1 MPHGNLMSSMTCLI
15 GLPRC
20 GSQYIASLF
29 KTNSSYN
36 IKNISEPFTPNH
48 KSSLDIMDIN
58 IDEFNTYEEQVTVV
72 IDRLKS
78 ISKHQSLIL
87 KLFLHSWIPITEH
100 ARIIQ
105 VLKELNFK
113 FIIVKRKNITN
124 QLLSLGI
131 GLKLDKFSNFGDY
144 DNSIVELDNDVLS
157 SMKILQDDLLNFNDL
172 LNNLELADSD
182 VVHYET
188 IQKDLSMLLG
198 KSIKMISGYK
208 KMSSIPSMNRIS
220 NIDEVLNF
228 LNIK

>member
-87 KLFLHSWIPITEH
+87 KLFLHSWTLRFVSRSHYSGHTNATPREGGS
-100 ARIIQ
+100 RPNRPEQ
-105 VLKELNFK
+105 KK
-113 FIIVKRKNITN
+113 FPTCCTMCFV
-124 QLLSLGI
+124 
-131 GLKLDKFSNFGDY
+131 
-144 DNSIVELDNDVLS
+144 
-157 SMKILQDDLLNFNDL
+157 
-172 LNNLELADSD
+172 A
-182 VVHYET
+182 
-188 IQKDLSMLLG
+188 
-198 KSIKMISGYK
+198 
-208 KMSSIPSMNRIS
+208 
-220 NIDEVLNF
+220 
-228 LNIK
+228 